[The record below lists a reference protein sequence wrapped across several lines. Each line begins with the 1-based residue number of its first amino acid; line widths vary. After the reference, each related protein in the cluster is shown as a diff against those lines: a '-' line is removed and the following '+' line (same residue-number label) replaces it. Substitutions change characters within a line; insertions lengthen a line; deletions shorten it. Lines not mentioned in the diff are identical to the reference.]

1 MNDQSR
7 RDFLKKAGIAAAASS
22 LPVSQVFARRD
33 SEKPHK
39 VPYTFEFGM
48 ASYTFRSFTLDQA
61 IEMTKRL
68 GLKKLT
74 LKDKHLAL
82 DSSEQQIKE
91 AAEKIKAA
99 GLDLDSCG
107 VVYMKKEEEVKQA
120 FSYAKM
126 LGLKLIIGAPDPS
139 LLEVSER
146 FVKETDIS
154 LAIHNHGPTDKLY
167 PSPEDAYKLID
178 KMDKRMGLCIDIGH
192 TQRFGL
198 DPSVQVERFI
208 DRLFDIHIKDV
219 SQADAKGTTV
229 EMGRGVID
237 IPKLF
242 KTIIHLNYS
251 KTLHFE
257 FEKDPK
263 DPLPGVAESIGYAHG
278 VLAAI

>member
-1 MNDQSR
+1 MNDQTR
-7 RDFLKKAGIAAAASS
+7 RDFLKTVGIATVAST
-22 LPVSQVFARRD
+22 LPVSQVFSHED
-33 SEKPHK
+33 SQKPK
-39 VPYTFEFGM
+39 MTPYAFELGM
-48 ASYTFRSFTLDQA
+48 ASYTFRSFPLDQA

-68 GLKKLT
+68 GLTKLS

-91 AAEKIKAA
+91 AAEKIKVA

-139 LLEVSER
+139 LLELTER
-146 FVKETDIS
+146 FVKETGIS

-167 PSPEDAYKLID
+167 PSPEDAYKMIN

-219 SQADAKGTTV
+219 NQADAKGTTV

-237 IPKLF
+237 IPRLF
-242 KTIIHLNYS
+242 KTIIRLNYS

-257 FEKDPK
+257 FEKNQK
-263 DPLPGVAESIGYAHG
+263 DPLPGVAESVGFVHG
-278 VLAAI
+278 VLAAL